1 MRALIVDIDV
11 RYVRN
16 ATWGWNPNVT
26 VDAHLNG
33 VRHDRTYGSA
43 SGCGYDKL
51 SAAICYAFRDNPLLQ
66 TLTFWKGFN
75 PNPERY
81 GCNSC
86 EKRDYG
92 YSYRFDGQGIG
103 VIKTLM
109 KSNGFDLSEY
119 YDRDGALV
127 HCTFSRDM
135 PESFTALV

>member
-1 MRALIVDIDV
+1 MRTLIIDVDV

-66 TLTFWKGFN
+66 TLALWDGFN
-75 PNPERY
+75 PHTERY
-81 GCNSC
+81 GCDPC
-86 EKRDYG
+86 VKCDYG
-92 YSYRFDGQGIG
+92 YQYRFDGQGTG
-103 VIKTLM
+103 VIENLM
-109 KSNGFDLSEY
+109 ESNGFVVSAYLGD
-119 YDRDGALV
+119 DGSLE
-127 HCTFSRDM
+127 HYTFYREM
-135 PESFTALV
+135 PESFVAIV